1 LQQWR
6 QHGHDVVHHG
16 LAHRGFLFA
25 DRTLKRFR
33 AKWTPVRI
41 AIKFTQIA

>member
-16 LAHRGFLFA
+16 LAHGDHSQRVESFSARSVTVPGSKT
-25 DRTLKRFR
+25 R
-33 AKWTPVRI
+33 
-41 AIKFTQIA
+41 